1 MKPVGLDSEQ
11 GGVSGPLSGVSRS
24 DGAITMFAATPDM
37 NTTLDP
43 QTGRIRDELADDGER
58 TYSMFNHLI
67 GLLSLADVAIPLAA
81 LIGTVIMWR
90 VKKDQ
95 SAFLDD
101 HGREATNFQLSV
113 LLYFLIGVVFGVVT
127 LGIGVIV
134 VAPAMIGLMILK
146 LVGSIRGAIAANKGE
161 FYRYPMCI
169 RFLKAPGEA

>member
-1 MKPVGLDSEQ
+1 MKPAALDSEQ
-11 GGVSGPLSGVSRS
+11 RCVSGPRTGVSRS
-24 DGAITMFAATPDM
+24 EVAFTMFAATPDM

-43 QTGRIRDELADDGER
+43 QTGRIRDELADEGEK

-101 HGREATNFQLSV
+101 HGREATNFQLSMV
-113 LLYFLIGVVFGVVT
+113 LYVLIGVAFGVLT
-127 LGIGVIV
+127 IGIGFILA
-134 VAPAMIGLMILK
+134 APALIALMILK
-146 LVGSIRGAIAANKGE
+146 LVGSIRGALAANRGE

>member
-1 MKPVGLDSEQ
+1 MKGVWVAPVLR
-11 GGVSGPLSGVSRS
+11 VSLP
-24 DGAITMFAATPDM
+24 DGAITMFASAPAM
-37 NTTLDP
+37 HTTLDP
-43 QTGRIRDELADDGER
+43 QTGRIRDELADEGEK

-67 GLLSLADVAIPLAA
+67 GLLSLADIAIPFAA

-113 LLYFLIGVVFGVVT
+113 LLYVLIGVLFGVVT

-146 LVGSIRGAIAANKGE
+146 LVGSIRGALAANKGE

-169 RFLKAPGEA
+169 RFMKAPGEA